1 MCKYCASISSEFEYV
16 NLSDSLSSIGENDNR
31 SPNSDIDRVDPNLLV
46 SAYFG
51 DVLAGHINW
60 SGGNQ
65 TVNYYIYDSASS
77 LNIDVWNYAG
87 TSQTGT
93 ETATTL
99 AHNTDSESFIR
110 NIFNTLDSLIDIDFQ
125 EVYSFTDSDLDII
138 SVSDYSSW
146 SSGVVGQVENGADEW
161 NVLWKNT
168 DIGGSLSDFDK
179 NTIVHE
185 IGHALG
191 LIQMKTLTMLHGI
204 QLKTL

>member
-16 NLSDSLSSIGENDNR
+16 NLSDSLSSIGESDNISR
-31 SPNSDIDRVDPNLLV
+31 NSDLDRVDPNLLV

-60 SGGNQ
+60 SGGNE

-99 AHNTDSESFIR
+99 AHNNDSESFI
-110 NIFNTLDSLIDIDFQ
+110 
-125 EVYSFTDSDLDII
+125 
-138 SVSDYSSW
+138 
-146 SSGVVGQVENGADEW
+146 
-161 NVLWKNT
+161 
-168 DIGGSLSDFDK
+168 
-179 NTIVHE
+179 E
-185 IGHALG
+185 IY
-191 LIQMKTLTMLHGI
+191 LTH
-204 QLKTL
+204 